1 VDVEVGCRV
10 VDDEVEH
17 LQVGRVVVHRRPA
30 SRHTRPV
37 GSGRPRGRAA
47 ARTAAGAALVAVAA
61 VWGWTRAGDPA
72 DGPDDGGATSSTITG
87 PAASEPTPPELAAV
101 PAATTVVDARGALAR
116 ATAASRLFFESAP
129 VVVLAAGDAASAQR
143 RGADAAT
150 DLGVPML
157 VTPPAPAAA
166 GDAGADTTDEGQ
178 SAGDAPRTGPLADGA
193 AVRDE
198 LERLAPE
205 AVLAFGAPAE
215 RWARQ
220 HTSVDAIVAAPT
232 EAAAPDGAE
241 PGPSV
246 PGGDDR
252 PAVIPAEPDDEVVVL
267 VEAAA
272 APGAGAPAAGADG
285 GRPSQE
291 ASLAAGATAAAAG
304 AQVVPVA
311 GTDPRADPAAIA
323 SLAAAGAPPRVVAFG
338 AGFGPADRLRG
349 RVDVAATGVELPG
362 GGQVVF
368 PDRRMVA
375 LYGHPTTPAMGVLG
389 EQTVDAAVARAED
402 LAADYRG
409 LVDETVV
416 PAFEIITTVA
426 SSSPGADG
434 DYSNESEVDD
444 LRPWVDAAGRAGVYV
459 VLDLQPGRTD
469 FLTQAQ
475 RYEELLAQP
484 HVGLALDPEW
494 RLGPDQRH
502 LDQIGTVTAA
512 EVNAV
517 ADWLARL
524 TRERQLPQK
533 LLVVHQF
540 RVEMIGD
547 RSTLATGHDELAL
560 LIHGDGFGTPR
571 QKFET
576 WERLRAE
583 PLPGAWWGWKNFL
596 DEDSPTF
603 TPSETVAVDPTP
615 WFVSYQ

>member
-1 VDVEVGCRV
+1 M
-10 VDDEVEH
+10 
-17 LQVGRVVVHRRPA
+17 
-30 SRHTRPV
+30 
-37 GSGRPRGRAA
+37 
-47 ARTAAGAALVAVAA
+47 
-61 VWGWTRAGDPA
+61 WGWTWADDPV
-72 DGPDDGGATSSTITG
+72 DRPDDGDAPASTTV
-87 PAASEPTPPELAAV
+87 PVAPEPTAPELAAV
-101 PAATTVVDARGALAR
+101 PDTTTVVDARGAPAR
-116 ATAASRLFFESAP
+116 AVEASRLFFESAP
-129 VVVLAAGDAASAQR
+129 VVVLAAEGDAAAQR

-157 VTPPAPAAA
+157 VTPPAPAA
-166 GDAGADTTDEGQ
+166 GRGTGAETTEEDQGAE
-178 SAGDAPRTGPLADGA
+178 DRPRTGAVADGA
-193 AVRDE
+193 TVADE

-205 AVLAFGAPAE
+205 AVLAFGAPAQ

-220 HTSVDAIVAAPT
+220 HSATDTIVAAPT
-232 EAAAPDGAE
+232 EAASPDGADTE
-241 PGPSV
+241 RSV
-246 PGGDDR
+246 AGGDDL
-252 PAVIPAEPDDEVVVL
+252 PEVIPTEPDDEVVVL
-267 VEAAA
+267 VGAAG
-272 APGAGAPAAGADG
+272 APGAGEPAAGSDG
-285 GRPSQE
+285 GRPAQE
-291 ASLAAGATAAAAG
+291 ASVAASATAAAAG

-349 RVDVAATGVELPG
+349 RVAVAATGVELPG

-389 EQTVDAAVARAED
+389 EQPVDAAVTRAEE

-434 DYSNESEVDD
+434 DYSNESAVDD

-459 VLDLQPGRTD
+459 VLDLQPGRSD

-475 RYEELLAQP
+475 RYEELLAEP

-494 RLGPDQRH
+494 RLGPDQVH
-502 LDQIGTVTAA
+502 LDQIGTVSAA
-512 EVNAV
+512 EVDLV

-540 RVEMIGD
+540 RVEMISD
-547 RSTLATGHDELAL
+547 RNTLATDHDELAL

-583 PLPGAWWGWKNFL
+583 PLPGAWWGWKNFI

-603 TPSETVAVDPTP
+603 TPSETVAIDPTP